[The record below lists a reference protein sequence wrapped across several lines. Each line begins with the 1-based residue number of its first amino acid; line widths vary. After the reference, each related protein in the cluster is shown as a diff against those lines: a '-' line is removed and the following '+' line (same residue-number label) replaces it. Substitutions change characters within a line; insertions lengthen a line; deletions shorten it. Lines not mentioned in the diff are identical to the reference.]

1 MNFGFISDSENIFAD
16 AAEKMGYLCPAD
28 PCRACL
34 PDTDT
39 QPGRQ
44 FLKGNTNHSEMKRL
58 ATAIATVFI
67 AALPAFSQSTEQ
79 IEAFL
84 TDSID
89 NGRQEILE
97 QLANMPNIE
106 VGKGITFR
114 PGNDSY
120 EMTIRFRMQNML
132 GLHFNDRFGLS
143 ETEAQIKRLR
153 LRFDGYIF
161 SPKFVYS
168 IQLGFSSYDAD
179 PIPNGNM
186 NLIRDAIVYFV
197 PNSSWNIGFGQTKVK
212 ANRARVNS
220 SSALQFVDRSIVNS
234 EFGGDRDIGF
244 FGEYYYGDHDSF
256 ALAAKASVTL
266 GEGRNWN
273 TSEVAAGGFAYTG
286 RMELYPFG
294 RLHGKSEYIE
304 GDLEYEETPK
314 LMLGLGYTFN
324 DRAQRVQGWKGAI
337 ISGDQTR
344 DIGSYY
350 ADLVFKYRGFAIAA
364 DYLGRH
370 LFNQSAVISGN
381 QHIYT
386 GSGLNVQGSYL
397 FDSKWELAARN
408 STMFPDGEIQPL
420 IGYSMWNQST
430 IGLTRYIIGHSLKM
444 QLDVSYNYMKDAPV
458 APSDRWS
465 IRFQVELGL

>member
-1 MNFGFISDSENIFAD
+1 M
-16 AAEKMGYLCPAD
+16 KM
-28 PCRACL
+28 R
-34 PDTDT
+34 
-39 QPGRQ
+39 
-44 FLKGNTNHSEMKRL
+44 RL
-58 ATAIATVFI
+58 AALIITVTIANTAFAQK
-67 AALPAFSQSTEQ
+67 SGNR
-79 IEAFL
+79 IESFL
-84 TDSID
+84 TDSLD
-89 NGRQEILE
+89 NDRQEILE

-106 VGKGITFR
+106 IGKGVTFR
-114 PGNDSY
+114 PKNDSY
-120 EMTIRFRMQNML
+120 EMTIRFRMQNMV
-132 GLHFNDRFGLS
+132 GLYFNDRFTL
-143 ETEAQIKRLR
+143 TEAEAQVKRLR

-168 IQLGFSSYDAD
+168 IQLGFSSYDSE

-234 EFGGDRDIGF
+234 EFGGDRD
-244 FGEYYYGDHDSF
+244 
-256 ALAAKASVTL
+256 
-266 GEGRNWN
+266 
-273 TSEVAAGGFAYTG
+273 TG
-286 RMELYPFG
+286 RLELYPFG

-314 LMLGLGYTFN
+314 LMVGLGYTFN
-324 DRAQRVQGWKGAI
+324 NGAQRIQGWKGSI
-337 ISGDQTR
+337 INNGQTR

-350 ADLVFKYRGFAIAA
+350 ADMVFKYRGFAMAA

-370 LFNQSAVISGN
+370 LFNRQSAILPAG

-397 FDSKWELAARN
+397 FDSKWELAVRN
-408 STMFPDGEIQPL
+408 STMFPDSEIQSAV
-420 IGYSMWNQST
+420 GYSLWNQST
-430 IGLTRYIIGHSLKM
+430 IGLTRYIIGHSLKV
-444 QLDVSYNYMKDAPV
+444 QLDVSYNHLENAPIS
-458 APSDRWS
+458 PSDRWG

>member
-1 MNFGFISDSENIFAD
+1 
-16 AAEKMGYLCPAD
+16 
-28 PCRACL
+28 
-34 PDTDT
+34 
-39 QPGRQ
+39 
-44 FLKGNTNHSEMKRL
+44 MKRPATVI
-58 ATAIATVFI
+58 ATAFI
-67 AALPAFSQSTEQ
+67 AAFAASAQTTGQ

-106 VGKGITFR
+106 VGKGVTFR
-114 PGNDSY
+114 PKNDSY
-120 EMTIRFRMQNML
+120 EMTLRFRMQNML
-132 GLHFNDRFGLS
+132 GLHFDDRFGLS

-168 IQLGFSSYDAD
+168 IQLGFSSYDAE

-186 NLIRDAIVYFV
+186 NLIRDAVVYFV

-273 TSEVAAGGFAYTG
+273 AS
-286 RMELYPFG
+286 
-294 RLHGKSEYIE
+294 SEYIE

-314 LMLGLGYTFN
+314 LMLGMGYTFN
-324 DRAQRVQGWKGAI
+324 NKAQRVQGWKGAI
-337 ISGDQTR
+337 ISGGQTR

-350 ADLVFKYRGFAIAA
+350 ADMVFKYRGFALTA

-430 IGLTRYIIGHSLKM
+430 IGLTRYIIGHSLKV